1 MNQTRINILCILIIC
16 IMAASMI
23 LPIYFIGMS
32 FGSGFSKGFA
42 MGSDDAEVELYSN
55 HTPVDLSFS
64 VAPSEY
70 GVMPDT
76 LVTDDGQRLPMMLD
90 RATVLIPDSTRSDA
104 LEWMIIG
111 CYAAGVILFVC
122 FVVAFVK
129 FIININKGRI
139 FVRKNIGLLRRIA
152 WYLISVA
159 LLRCAGGI
167 ADDTMLSNMPVK
179 LGAYEVTT
187 YWTLPWSVLI
197 IGLISLLMA
206 EIWARGLQMREEQE
220 LTI

>member
-1 MNQTRINILCILIIC
+1 
-16 IMAASMI
+16 
-23 LPIYFIGMS
+23 
-32 FGSGFSKGFA
+32 
-42 MGSDDAEVELYSN
+42 
-55 HTPVDLSFS
+55 
-64 VAPSEY
+64 
-70 GVMPDT
+70 
-76 LVTDDGQRLPMMLD
+76 MMLD

>member
-1 MNQTRINILCILIIC
+1 MNKTSINILCILIIC

-90 RATVLIPDSTRSDA
+90 RATVLTPDSTRSDA

-111 CYAAGVILFVC
+111 CY
-122 FVVAFVK
+122 
-129 FIININKGRI
+129 
-139 FVRKNIGLLRRIA
+139 
-152 WYLISVA
+152 
-159 LLRCAGGI
+159 GG
-167 ADDTMLSNMPVK
+167 
-179 LGAYEVTT
+179 
-187 YWTLPWSVLI
+187 
-197 IGLISLLMA
+197 
-206 EIWARGLQMREEQE
+206 
-220 LTI
+220 